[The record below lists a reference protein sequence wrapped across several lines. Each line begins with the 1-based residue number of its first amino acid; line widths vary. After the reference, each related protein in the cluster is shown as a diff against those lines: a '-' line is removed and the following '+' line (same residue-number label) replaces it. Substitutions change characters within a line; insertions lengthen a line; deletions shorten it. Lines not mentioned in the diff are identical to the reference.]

1 MVATNTA
8 SDLELCASTYRHF
21 SPAGFSSEIFIVEN
35 NSRVIQKANN
45 KRIEKIKRENILR
58 ENFQIYG
65 NCFILNFFRCPITI
79 QFNFKKGQNIK
90 YQLAIMLT
98 LSSLHCGVIDKMMEV
113 LSMTVKRKVRAT
125 ATDNSVLLQLH
136 ITHAPAGI

>member
-35 NSRVIQKANN
+35 NSRVIQKTNN
-45 KRIEKIKRENILR
+45 KRIEKIKREDILR

-65 NCFILNFFRCPITI
+65 RSFHAQGVMRR
-79 QFNFKKGQNIK
+79 FNSEALLI
-90 YQLAIMLT
+90 
-98 LSSLHCGVIDKMMEV
+98 
-113 LSMTVKRKVRAT
+113 VKVTKIIRRE
-125 ATDNSVLLQLH
+125 
-136 ITHAPAGI
+136 IF

>member
-35 NSRVIQKANN
+35 NSRVIQKTNN
-45 KRIEKIKRENILR
+45 KRIEKIKREDILR

-65 NCFILNFFRCPITI
+65 IIVSI
-79 QFNFKKGQNIK
+79 E
-90 YQLAIMLT
+90 
-98 LSSLHCGVIDKMMEV
+98 HCDTNSEQPPKEPAAGEYEV
-113 LSMTVKRKVRAT
+113 ANYS
-125 ATDNSVLLQLH
+125 
-136 ITHAPAGI
+136 

>member
-35 NSRVIQKANN
+35 NSRVIQKTNN
-45 KRIEKIKRENILR
+45 KRIEKIKREDILR

-65 NCFILNFFRCPITI
+65 IALAMLCGFIFVATNEV
-79 QFNFKKGQNIK
+79 
-90 YQLAIMLT
+90 
-98 LSSLHCGVIDKMMEV
+98 SSHPG
-113 LSMTVKRKVRAT
+113 T
-125 ATDNSVLLQLH
+125 
-136 ITHAPAGI
+136 

>member
-35 NSRVIQKANN
+35 NSRVIQKTNN
-45 KRIEKIKRENILR
+45 KRIEKIKREDILR

-65 NCFILNFFRCPITI
+65 IFWRS
-79 QFNFKKGQNIK
+79 IK
-90 YQLAIMLT
+90 LLAPPLAWI
-98 LSSLHCGVIDKMMEV
+98 I
-113 LSMTVKRKVRAT
+113 
-125 ATDNSVLLQLH
+125 
-136 ITHAPAGI
+136 IW